1 MDNAELQALINDLDE
16 LSAWLWM
23 RGEDKM
29 DITIKMDAIV
39 DRHRPKDMLGD

>member
-1 MDNAELQALINDLDE
+1 MGNAALQALINELDE

-29 DITIKMDAIV
+29 DIAIKMDEIV
-39 DRHRPKDMLGD
+39 NRHRPENMLGD

>member
-23 RGEDKM
+23 RGEDK
-29 DITIKMDAIV
+29 IVIKLDEIV
-39 DRHRPKDMLGD
+39 SRHRPKDMLGD

>member
-23 RGEDKM
+23 RDEDKM
-29 DITIKMDAIV
+29 DIAIKMDVIV
-39 DRHRPKDMLGD
+39 DRHRPKYMLGD

>member
-23 RGEDKM
+23 GGEEKM
-29 DITIKMDAIV
+29 DTAIKMDAIV